1 MGSPKTTKYRTTLY
15 RSKTQPKGF
24 HFQYVINIGIRAAA
38 ARNKSYNNKSQ
49 QQVAITIIGQ

>member
-24 HFQYVINIGIRAAA
+24 HFQYVIIGIRAAA

-49 QQVAITIIGQ
+49 QQVAITIKGQ